1 MTGDQRKMVPGW
13 RALTSLL
20 RYSPEKKCR
29 IHAYDADEETSQGHD
44 RAITLDGGMRL
55 MKLAF

>member
-1 MTGDQRKMVPGW
+1 MTRDQRNVVLGW
-13 RALTSLL
+13 QVLTSLL

-29 IHAYDADEETSQGHD
+29 IHAYDADKETSQGHD